1 MTRTRAAV
9 LSPVGL
15 EHVRRRIEERE
26 MLLSPLAAKSR
37 FSRGRERYDE
47 PSPTRSE
54 FQRDRDRVIHSKAFR
69 RLKHKTQ
76 VFISPLGDHYV
87 TRLTHTMEVAQI
99 ARTIARALNL
109 NEDLT
114 EAIALAHDLGHPPF
128 GHAGEE
134 ALGELLPGGFRHNYQ
149 SLRVLEVLEKNGQGL
164 NLTWETRE
172 SIAKHSKPRHSIAGK
187 GWGTPALLEGQILK
201 VADAVAYLN
210 HDIGDAIRAG
220 ILSEDE
226 LPASSREV
234 LGTRHAERID
244 TMVNDIVST
253 SWHAAHAEETSQGQG
268 GDDFERVLAELEAKA
283 DQGELSIRM
292 STGVQ
297 AAVDE
302 LRNFMFENVYLD
314 SDAKEEVGRA
324 QELLKLLFRHYCEH
338 PDEMPPELAANP
350 RGEPIERVVTDYIAG
365 MTDRYALKAF
375 QDAFYPKLWS
385 VLS

>member
-1 MTRTRAAV
+1 MVKTRGAVLPAGLERIRTRT
-9 LSPVGL
+9 
-15 EHVRRRIEERE
+15 EERE
-26 MLLSPLAAKSR
+26 LLLSPLAAKSR
-37 FSRGRERYDE
+37 YSRGRERPDE

-54 FQRDRDRVIHSKAFR
+54 FQRDRDRIIHTKAFR

-87 TRLTHTMEVAQI
+87 TRLTHTMEVAQV

-134 ALGELLPGGFRHNYQ
+134 ALDEMLPGGFRHNYQ
-149 SLRVLEVLEKNGQGL
+149 SLRVLDVLEKNGQGL

-172 SIAKHSKPRHSIAGK
+172 SIATHSKGRESVTTSH
-187 GWGTPALLEGQILK
+187 WGTPALLEGQILK

-220 ILSEDE
+220 ILVEED
-226 LPASSREV
+226 LPATSRQI
-234 LGTRHAERID
+234 LGTRHSQRID
-244 TMVNDIVST
+244 TMVNDVVVT
-253 SWHAAHAEETSQGQG
+253 SWQSARADEGSGGQRRA
-268 GDDFERVLAELEAKA
+268 DYERVVDELEEQAA
-283 DQGELSIRM
+283 RGEVAIRM
-292 STGVQ
+292 SPPVR

-302 LRNFMFENVYLD
+302 LRAFMFENVYTD

-324 QELLKLLFRHYCEH
+324 QELLRLLFQHYCQH
-338 PDEMPPELAANP
+338 PEQLPRELSANP
-350 RGEPIERVVTDYIAG
+350 RGEPIERVVADYVAG
-365 MTDRYALKAF
+365 MTDRFALKAF

-385 VLS
+385 VLG

>member
-1 MTRTRAAV
+1 MVKTRGAV
-9 LSPVGL
+9 LPAGL
-15 EHVRRRIEERE
+15 ERIRHRIEERE
-26 MLLSPLAAKSR
+26 LQLSPLAAKSR
-37 FSRGRERYDE
+37 YTRGRERPDD

-54 FQRDRDRVIHSKAFR
+54 FQRDRDRIIHTKAFR

-87 TRLTHTMEVAQI
+87 TRLTHTMEVAQV

-134 ALGELLPGGFRHNYQ
+134 ALDQMLPGGFRHNYQ
-149 SLRVLEVLEKNGQGL
+149 SLRVLEVLEKSGQGL

-172 SIAKHSKPRHSIAGK
+172 SIAKHSKARDSIASAD
-187 GWGTPALLEGQILK
+187 WGTPTLLEGQILK

-220 ILSEDE
+220 ILVEED
-226 LPASSREV
+226 LPATSRAV
-234 LGTRHAERID
+234 LGTRHAQRID
-244 TMVNDIVST
+244 TMVNDVVT
-253 SWHAAHAEETSQGQG
+253 SSWERARADDNSLGQTRDGYERTLDDLEERAA
-268 GDDFERVLAELEAKA
+268 R
-283 DQGELSIRM
+283 GEVAISM
-292 STGVQ
+292 SPPVR

-302 LRNFMFENVYLD
+302 LRSFMFEHVYTD

-324 QELLKLLFRHYCEH
+324 QELLKLLFQRYCEN
-338 PDEMPPELAANP
+338 PDQLPRELSANP
-350 RGEPIERVVTDYIAG
+350 RDEPIERVVTDYIAG
-365 MTDRYALKAF
+365 MTDRFALKAF

-385 VLS
+385 VLG

>member
-1 MTRTRAAV
+1 MVKTRGAV
-9 LSPVGL
+9 LPAGL
-15 EHVRRRIEERE
+15 ERVRARIEERE
-26 MLLSPLAAKSR
+26 LLLSPLAAKSR
-37 FSRGRERYDE
+37 YTRGRARPDE

-54 FQRDRDRVIHSKAFR
+54 FQRDRDRIIHTKAFR

-134 ALGELLPGGFRHNYQ
+134 ALDELLPGGFRHNHQ
-149 SLRVLEVLEKNGQGL
+149 SLRVLDVLEKNGQGL

-172 SIAKHSKPRHSIAGK
+172 SIAKHSKARDSILSVE
-187 GWGTPALLEGQILK
+187 WGTPTLLEGQILK

-220 ILSEDE
+220 ILVEED
-226 LPASSREV
+226 LPATSRQV

-244 TMVNDIVST
+244 TMVNDVVT
-253 SWHAAHAEETSQGQG
+253 ASWARARADEDSLGQRK
-268 GDDFERVLAELEAKA
+268 DDYERVLDWLEAQA
-283 DQGELSIRM
+283 ARGEVTLGM
-292 STGVQ
+292 SPPVR

-302 LRNFMFENVYLD
+302 LRGFMFEHVYTD

-324 QELLKLLFRHYCEH
+324 QELLKLLFKHYCQH
-338 PDEMPPELAANP
+338 PDQLPRELAANP
-350 RGEPIERVVTDYIAG
+350 RGEPIERIVADYVAG
-365 MTDRYALKAF
+365 MTDRFALKAF

-385 VLS
+385 VLG

>member
-1 MTRTRAAV
+1 MVKTHGAA
-9 LSPVGL
+9 LPAGL
-15 EHVRRRIEERE
+15 ERVRARTEERE
-26 MLLSPLAAKSR
+26 LLLSPLAAKSR
-37 FSRGRERYDE
+37 YTRGRARPDE

-54 FQRDRDRVIHSKAFR
+54 FQRDRDRIIHTKAFR

-87 TRLTHTMEVAQI
+87 TRLTHTMEVAQV

-134 ALGELLPGGFRHNYQ
+134 ALDDLLPGGFRHNYQ
-149 SLRVLEVLEKNGQGL
+149 SLRVLDVLEKNGQGL

-172 SIAKHSKPRHSIAGK
+172 SIAKHSKARDSIASGN
-187 GWGTPALLEGQILK
+187 WGTPALLEGQILK

-220 ILSEDE
+220 ILVEED
-226 LPASSREV
+226 LPATSRAI
-234 LGTRHAERID
+234 LGTRHAQRID
-244 TMVNDIVST
+244 TMVNDIVT
-253 SWHAAHAEETSQGQG
+253 ASWAGARADESSLGQSRDDYEQVLDALEEQAA
-268 GDDFERVLAELEAKA
+268 R
-283 DQGELSIRM
+283 GEVAIAM
-292 STGVQ
+292 SPAVR

-302 LRNFMFENVYLD
+302 LRGFMFEHVYTD

-324 QELLKLLFRHYCEH
+324 QELLKLLFKHYCQH
-338 PDEMPPELAANP
+338 PEQLPRELAANP
-350 RGEPIERVVTDYIAG
+350 RGEPIEQVVADYVAG
-365 MTDRYALKAF
+365 MTDRFALKAF

-385 VLS
+385 VLG

>member
-1 MTRTRAAV
+1 MVTTRGAV
-9 LSPVGL
+9 WPAGL
-15 EHVRRRIEERE
+15 ERIRHRIEERE
-26 MLLSPLAAKSR
+26 LLLSPLAAKSR
-37 FSRGRERYDE
+37 YTRGRERPDE

-54 FQRDRDRVIHSKAFR
+54 FQRDRDRIVHTKAFR

-87 TRLTHTMEVAQI
+87 TRLTHTMEVAQV

-134 ALGELLPGGFRHNYQ
+134 ALDTLLPGGFRHNYQ

-172 SIAKHSKPRHSIAGK
+172 SIAKHSKARDSIASA
-187 GWGTPALLEGQILK
+187 GWGTPTLLEGQILK

-220 ILSEDE
+220 ILVEED
-226 LPASSREV
+226 LPPSSRAV
-234 LGTRHAERID
+234 LGTRHAQRID
-244 TMVNDIVST
+244 TMVNDVVTT
-253 SWHAAHAEETSQGQG
+253 SWESARADEGSLGQCRS
-268 GDDFERVLAELEAKA
+268 DYERAIDELEERAA
-283 DQGELSIRM
+283 RGEASIVM
-292 STGVQ
+292 SPPVR

-302 LRNFMFENVYLD
+302 LRSFMFEHVYTD

-324 QELLKLLFRHYCEH
+324 QELLRLLFQHYCRH
-338 PDEMPPELAANP
+338 PEQLPSELVANP
-350 RGEPIERVVTDYIAG
+350 RGEPLERVVADYVAG
-365 MTDRYALKAF
+365 MTDRFALKAF

-385 VLS
+385 VLG